1 MQSVSVLSSR
11 HLTRPRLALMAGVLL
26 PAFWSH
32 GLAQAAP
39 ADVPPGAAA
48 AANSYPVAPR
58 SAASGTMIEP
68 QKVTLPP
75 PQVPSRGKGDRA
87 GMVEEGAIQNLAVGE
102 VSTLQLRGVARIAIG
117 NGALIK
123 ATVVDDRQVVL
134 LAEEAGDTNMHVW
147 LRNGRQ
153 ISYPVHVETVRTGR
167 VMADLKSL
175 LSETPGITARQVGD
189 RIVMEGRYPNSET
202 AARLKLLAGSF
213 PQVLNLVPE
222 RPADADPLQMDRMVL
237 IDLRVVEVK
246 KKALD
251 QLGIKWSSSAAG
263 PTFATNV
270 LGYANTTWRPGTAA
284 DFPTVTTSNPAL
296 TYFGLAT
303 QITSAL
309 NLLEQNGDA
318 WTLAEPKLS
327 CRSGAESNF
336 LAGGEIPV
344 PVAQALGVVSVE
356 YKQYGVKINFKP
368 VADGNGNIDSA
379 VMVEVS
385 EPDTRNS
392 NNGYVAFTTNRTETQ
407 LALKAGEPMVI
418 AGLLRQKSERGSD
431 GVPGLSR
438 LPLISALFKSRE
450 HTNEQTELFII
461 ATPRVITP
469 ESALNREAVERAEE
483 QARRSRER
491 VEPRLEPSP
500 AQGEFGATGD

>member
-1 MQSVSVLSSR
+1 MLSVLPSSVR
-11 HLTRPRLALMAGVLL
+11 CPSRPRLALVAGALL
-26 PAFWSH
+26 PVLWGPAPV
-32 GLAQAAP
+32 LAAP
-39 ADVPPGAAA
+39 AVP
-48 AANSYPVAPR
+48 APSASSSASSFPIPPR
-58 SAASGTMIEP
+58 PAASGTMIEP
-68 QKVTLPP
+68 QKVT
-75 PQVPSRGKGDRA
+75 VPAALVPARGKADRPS
-87 GMVEEGAIQNLAVGE
+87 GVEEGAIQNLAVGE

-153 ISYPVHVETVRTGR
+153 VSYPVHVETVRTGR
-167 VMADLKSL
+167 VMADLKTL

-237 IDLRVVEVK
+237 IDLRVIEVK
-246 KKALD
+246 KRALD

-270 LGYANTTWRPGTAA
+270 LGYANTTWRPGTA
-284 DFPTVTTSNPAL
+284 DGYPTVTTSNPAL
-296 TYFGLAT
+296 SYFGLAT
-303 QITSAL
+303 QITSAI
-309 NLLEQNGDA
+309 NMLEQNGDA

-336 LAGGEIPV
+336 LAGGEIPI

-368 VADGNGNIDSA
+368 VADGNGNIDSN

-438 LPLISALFKSRE
+438 LPLISGLFKSRE

-469 ESALNREAVERAEE
+469 ESVLNRDAVDRAAA
-483 QARRSRER
+483 QAQASRDR
-491 VEPRLEPSP
+491 ASPRLDPSP